1 MKKSFFLVGVDKP
14 QQVCYNIDTL
24 RKEENKM
31 TKIRIEKENLEKTLN
46 WLNKKQNENN
56 EFYNISVEKTRNPDY
71 VYVVVG

>member
-1 MKKSFFLVGVDKP
+1 
-14 QQVCYNIDTL
+14 
-24 RKEENKM
+24 M
-31 TKIRIEKENLEKTLN
+31 TKIRIEKENLEKTLD